1 MIAGP
6 VVDVHTHVVP
16 NRWPDLAVVTGSDG
30 WPWLR
35 VDSEKAAMI
44 MVGDGEYRPIGAAC
58 WSAAERLADMDA
70 DGIDRQVVSPTPLFF
85 GYQRDAGEAVKV
97 AKIFNDLTL
106 ECVADGGD
114 RLIPFC
120 QVPLQDADAA
130 LRRARPLPRCR
141 PCRCR
146 DRQSRRRA

>member
-16 NRWPDLAVVTGSDG
+16 NGWPDLAVVTGSDG

-120 QVPLQDADAA
+120 QVPASGCRRRV
-130 LRRARPLPRCR
+130 RRARPLPRCR